1 MNVKSAH
8 MQRKKTRLATPAS
21 GTIAMARLPAMVAAV
36 PRDFFPDVPEPHQRT
51 ARKRMSTTEAKTR
64 SDDSSPESPAS
75 DEQLLL
81 RYRDAGDRQ
90 AFDDLVHRYER
101 ELYSYLRRYL
111 NDAEMAE
118 DTFQTTFLQVHQK
131 SHQFEAG
138 RKFRPW
144 LYTIA
149 TNQAIDAQRRN
160 KRHRMISLD
169 RENSSSHAEEVGTLM
184 GLLTDRDSG
193 PLSNLE
199 SNERRDWIRQAV
211 NDLPDQL
218 RSAVMLIYYQGLKYR
233 EAADA
238 LEIPVGTVKSRLHAA
253 LIKLNESWNRAHLS
267 GGA

>member
-1 MNVKSAH
+1 MNVKLAH
-8 MQRKKTRLATPAS
+8 TDWEKSRRAAQAS
-21 GTIAMARLPAMVAAV
+21 GRIAASKLPAANGRR
-36 PRDFFPDVPEPHQRT
+36 RDFFPPESEPRRRT
-51 ARKRMSTTEAKTR
+51 ARNRMSITETTTR
-64 SDDSSPESPAS
+64 SDDSGQGAAAS

-90 AFDDLVHRYER
+90 AFEDLVHRYER

-111 NDAEMAE
+111 NDAVMAE

-131 SHQFEAG
+131 CHQFEDG

-184 GLLTDRDSG
+184 GLLTDREAT
-193 PLSNLE
+193 PQSNLE
-199 SNERRDWIRQAV
+199 SNERRDWIRRAV
-211 NDLPDQL
+211 NDLPEQL
-218 RSAVMLIYYQGLKYR
+218 RLAVTLIYYQGLKYR
-233 EAADA
+233 EAAEA
-238 LEIPVGTVKSRLHAA
+238 LDIPVGTVKSRLHAA
-253 LIKLNESWNRAHLS
+253 LIKLNESWNRANS
-267 GGA
+267 AGA